1 MAHPTPDDLA
11 LVALGED
18 VNGAALQHVAE
29 CRACFAEIEA
39 LQQVVVVGRALSDDD
54 RLLAPHPRVWQRVA
68 LEVNGGPVLPLSG
81 AVGLLEPPAQAPSP
95 LDRAPAYEPARD
107 RFAGRRPAARRRRA
121 TVALAVAAA
130 LVVGLGGGFFLKGVL
145 DPGTDVVGV
154 TQLNALPSWSG
165 ANGTASVEQSP
176 DGARTLV
183 VTMDLPPT
191 RPVDGHLEVWMS
203 DTRASDMVPMGAM
216 SGASARFPV
225 PASVDLRSHPIVD
238 VSLEPPGDA
247 DPGHS
252 DVSVVRGRL
261 NV

>member
-18 VNGAALQHVAE
+18 VDGAAIQHVAE

-39 LQQVVVVGRALSDDD
+39 LQQVVAVGRSLTDDD
-54 RLLAPHPRVWQRVA
+54 RLVSPHPRVWQRVA
-68 LEVNGGPVLPLSG
+68 LEVDGGGVLPLSG
-81 AVGLLEPPAQAPSP
+81 AVGLLDPPALTPSP
-95 LDRAPAYEPARD
+95 RDRPAAYEAVPE
-107 RFAGRRPAARRRRA
+107 RFAGRRPAPRRRRA

-154 TQLNALPSWSG
+154 TPLNALPSWSG
-165 ANGTASVEQSP
+165 VDGTASVEQSP

-183 VTMDLPPT
+183 VSMDLPSALT
-191 RPVDGHLEVWMS
+191 VDGHLEVWMS
-203 DTRASDMVPMGAM
+203 DTGASDMLPMGAM
-216 SGASARFPV
+216 TGTSARFPI
-225 PASVDLRSHPIVD
+225 PATVDLRSHPIVD

-252 DVSVVRGRL
+252 DTSVLRGRL